1 MPSTLKVFYQNVFHH
16 LKTTGSIAPSS
27 RFLARAMVKHVRHRG
42 APLRILEAGPGTGPF
57 TKRIAA
63 LIDDQDHVD
72 LCELN
77 IQFVEHLR
85 RLIQDH
91 PDLNRH
97 KTQIEIHHKPV
108 QELTG
113 EGQYDYI
120 ISGLPFNNFEPE
132 LVREILEGYQR
143 LLKPG
148 GTLSFFEYAGIR
160 AIKPYLT
167 SGREKTRVKGV
178 DNVLQQFL
186 AQFEKERIWVFWNLP
201 PSIVHVC
208 RFE

>member
-27 RFLARAMVKHVRHRG
+27 RFLAEAMVKHVKHPG

-63 LIDDQDHVD
+63 LIDGQDHLD

-77 IQFVEHLR
+77 DQFVEHLR
-85 RLIQDH
+85 RLIQVH

-97 KTQIEIHHKPV
+97 QAQIEIHHKPV
-108 QELTG
+108 QELAG
-113 EGQYDYI
+113 ENRYDYI

-143 LLKPG
+143 LLKPE

-160 AIKPYLT
+160 AIKPCITY
-167 SGREKTRVKGV
+167 GREKIRVKAVDGV
-178 DNVLQQFL
+178 LNQFL
-186 AQFEKERIWVFWNLP
+186 TQYEKERIFVLLNLP

-208 RFE
+208 RFQ

>member
-1 MPSTLKVFYQNVFHH
+1 MASTLKVFYQNAFHH

-27 RFLARAMVKHVRHRG
+27 RFLAQAMIKHVKHQG
-42 APLRILEAGPGTGPF
+42 KPLCILEAGPGTGPF

-63 LIDDQDHVD
+63 LIDEQDHLD

-77 IQFVEHLR
+77 EQFVEYLKQM
-85 RLIQDH
+85 IQEN
-91 PDLNRH
+91 PKLNRH

-113 EGQYDYI
+113 ENRYDYI

-132 LVREILEGYQR
+132 QVREILDKYKR
-143 LLKPG
+143 LLKPE

-160 AIKPYLT
+160 PLKPFLT
-167 SGREKTRVKGV
+167 HGREKARVKAV
-178 DNVLQQFL
+178 DSILREFL
-186 AQFEKERIWVFWNLP
+186 GQYEKERIWVPWNLP
-201 PSIVHVC
+201 PSIVHIC
-208 RFE
+208 RFQ